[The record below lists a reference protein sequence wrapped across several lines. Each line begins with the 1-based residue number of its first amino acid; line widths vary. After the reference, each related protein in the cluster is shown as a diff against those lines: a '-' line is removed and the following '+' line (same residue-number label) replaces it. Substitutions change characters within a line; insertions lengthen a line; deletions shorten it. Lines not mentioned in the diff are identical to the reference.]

1 MFNKYISLLILM
13 CIAFPSF
20 AGTMILEEY
29 PIMYFPKK
37 EGVKLE
43 VVEDIIVDAVDRS
56 SYPGH
61 EWTID
66 SEKPGEII
74 ARLNVRTHVLRMKI
88 KYDMHQINVQYYDS
102 TRLSYSENAAG
113 TRKIHDKYK
122 PWSGFL
128 LKKIQF
134 VAKRK
139 TKMKFVDESPIK
151 VVLKSSTGEVIKP
164 KKIVVAA
171 FAEIGR
177 RAREAGIYSDEANSK
192 LVAGTIEKRL
202 NKTKS
207 ANYKI
212 KRITW
217 NKQLDEYLKNHRAS
231 ILASICKEN
240 NADSI
245 ILGYLEEYIGGSAGQ
260 REMFF
265 YMFSCKDEDVV
276 KEKYESYDS
285 YDDKYPYQL
294 DILKGLKKF
303 TRTYKPF

>member
-1 MFNKYISLLILM
+1 MILM
-13 CIAFPSF
+13 CTSFNAF

-37 EGVKLE
+37 EGIKLE
-43 VVEDIIVDAVDRS
+43 IVEDIILDAVDRS
-56 SYPGH
+56 SYPAH

-74 ARLNVRTHVLRMKI
+74 ARLNVRSHVLRMKI
-88 KYDMHQINVQYYDS
+88 KYDTHKINVQYYDS
-102 TRLSYSENAAG
+102 TRLSYSENSAG

-128 LKKIQF
+128 LKKIKF

-139 TKMKFVDESPIK
+139 TQMKLVDESPFD
-151 VVLKSSTGEVIKP
+151 VVLKSASGKVITP
-164 KKIVVAA
+164 KRIVVTA
-171 FAEIGR
+171 FGETGR
-177 RAREAGIYSDEANSK
+177 RAYEAGIYSDEANSK
-192 LVAGTIEKRL
+192 LIAETIEKRL
-202 NKTKS
+202 TKTKP

-212 KRITW
+212 KRVAW
-217 NKQLDEYLKNHRAS
+217 NQQFNEYLKNHHAS
-231 ILASICKEN
+231 VLVNICKEKN
-240 NADSI
+240 LSSI
-245 ILGYLEEYIGGSAGQ
+245 IFGYLEEYIGGSAGE
-260 REMFF
+260 RDMYF
-265 YMFSCKDEDVV
+265 YMFSCADEDIV
-276 KEKYESYDS
+276 KEKYASYDS